1 MAGGHN
7 PRRFHIERFEGFRWV
22 FDLCLFARG
31 AVQGG
36 AAMWHWGLCSQM
48 AHMDGLEADAAMR
61 QLSSERIFYLPLLD
75 FGQ

>member
-1 MAGGHN
+1 
-7 PRRFHIERFEGFRWV
+7 
-22 FDLCLFARG
+22 
-31 AVQGG
+31 VQGG